1 MEIFNQILELDD
13 EDDETHEFSWSMVR
27 AYFEQAEKTF
37 RGMDDAV
44 TKKALLS
51 LSESGHFLKGSSAAL
66 GLWRVKESCEKIQH
80 RGLLRDEEADN
91 GLTHEE
97 ALKSIQELLKQVKV
111 DNHEADIWL
120 KDFYK
125 DLTSESEGVL

>member
-1 MEIFNQILELDD
+1 
-13 EDDETHEFSWSMVR
+13 
-27 AYFEQAEKTF
+27 
-37 RGMDDAV
+37 
-44 TKKALLS
+44 
-51 LSESGHFLKGSSAAL
+51 
-66 GLWRVKESCEKIQH
+66 VKESCEKIQH

-120 KDFYK
+120 NDFYK
-125 DLTSESEGVL
+125 DLISESEGVL